1 MKMGQSFGQ
10 SLQLKQKQSMVMTPR
25 LQQAI
30 RMLQMTN
37 LDLNSYLEDQALEN
51 PFLEVERK
59 GPDGFAETG
68 NGHAN
73 AEARADAQGE
83 AAAAAPDE
91 SMKTGSTPSD
101 DPTAHNDFENRYESA
116 ERDPAALGYKS
127 MTGGAEGDWDMISS
141 SIANRPPS
149 LYEHIAAQI
158 DMQISQP
165 RQKMIAYILLD
176 ALQPCGWLGR
186 DIETLAEEQN
196 IALEELRGVLSL
208 CQKFEPAGLFAT
220 GLANCLALQAA
231 DSNCLTP
238 ALQIMLDNLDML
250 ARGRMAQ
257 LARKCKCSEA
267 DLQDL
272 LAIIRSFNPKPGEAF
287 SSEAEMIAEPDLIV
301 RMGDTGWQVE
311 LNHSTLPAVKIDETY
326 ARELNAKIARRDD
339 QKFAMQALSSARWL
353 KRAMEQRNSTTLAI
367 AAEIIRQQAAFLE
380 KGLDHLKPLLLR
392 DVAKAVGMHESTVSR
407 VTTGLMITT
416 PRGSFTL
423 KSFFSVSLAGEDDS
437 DEAKSAAA
445 VRHLISKIVSEE
457 TPGKPLSDDAI
468 AAMVSDKG
476 IKLAR
481 RTVAKY
487 RTMLKIPSSAERRR
501 QAKLARLG

>member
-37 LDLNSYLEDQALEN
+37 LDLNTYLESQALEN

-59 GPDGFAETG
+59 GPDGFGETG
-68 NGHAN
+68 QGQASENSR
-73 AEARADAQGE
+73 AEARGD
-83 AAAAAPDE
+83 AAAPSPDE
-91 SMKTGSTPSD
+91 TMKTGTTPSD
-101 DPTAHNDFENRYESA
+101 DPTAHGDFENRFESA

-127 MTGGAEGDWDMISS
+127 MTGGGDGDWDMISS

-149 LYEHIAAQI
+149 LYAHISDQI
-158 DMQISQP
+158 ELQISNP
-165 RQKMIAYILLD
+165 RQKMIAYLLLD
-176 ALQPCGWLGR
+176 VLQPSGWLGR
-186 DIETLAEEQN
+186 EIAVLAEEQN
-196 IALEELRGVLSL
+196 IAVEDVQAVLAL
-208 CQKFEPAGLFAT
+208 CQKFEPAGIFAT
-220 GLANCLALQAA
+220 GLADCLALQAA
-231 DSNCLTP
+231 DQGCLTP
-238 ALQIMLDNLDML
+238 ALQTMLENLELL
-250 ARGRMAQ
+250 ARGRMTQ
-257 LARKCKCSEA
+257 LARKCKCDEA

-272 LAIIRSFNPKPGEAF
+272 LALIRSFNPKPGEAF
-287 SSEAEMIAEPDLIV
+287 SSEAELIAEPDLIV

-380 KGLDHLKPLLLR
+380 NGLDYLKPLLLR

-423 KSFFSVSLAGEDDS
+423 KSFFSVSLAGEEDG
-437 DEAKSAAA
+437 DEDKSAAA

-457 TPGKPLSDDAI
+457 TPGRPLSDDAI
-468 AAMVSDKG
+468 AAMVSEKG

-501 QAKLARLG
+501 QAKLARFG